1 MLGIPQI
8 LNFDED
14 SSQAK
19 LCKQFFPVLKGRVL
33 RDHTWSFAV
42 KAVQLQEL
50 AEKPFNPEFEK
61 ACILP
66 GDLVRVNHLIPHAPY
81 QIAGDRIFVNV
92 FPATLVYTA
101 NIEDVSLSDVT
112 FQEALQYALAAELAL
127 ANTRDAAM
135 ANFFRG
141 EYEKKL
147 ALARSIDSQENL
159 HIYQSRTS
167 KSSFLNARR
176 RGEI

>member
-33 RDHTWSFAV
+33 RDHTWSFAA
-42 KAVQLQEL
+42 KAVNLPRL
-50 AEKPFNPEFEK
+50 AEKPFNPDFEF

-66 GDLVRVNHLIPHAPY
+66 GDLIRVNRLIPDSPY
-81 QIAGDRIFVNV
+81 QIAGNQIFVNA
-92 FPATLVYTA
+92 FPVTLVYTA
-101 NIEDVSLSDVT
+101 DIADIDLADVT

-127 ANTRDAAM
+127 ASTRDAAM
-135 ANFFRG
+135 AEFFRR

-147 ALARSIDSQENL
+147 ALARSIDSQENR
-159 HIYQSRTS
+159 HIYQGKVRGST
-167 KSSFLNARR
+167 FLAARR
-176 RGEI
+176 GGF